1 MFPGNRSITPG
12 IYTKRQNS
20 RADSATYS
28 ENEGDQN
35 DNEQE
40 TKEIAAYLNLIRKSH
55 DKIKQENMKKKLY
68 LERLKKEFER
78 ASEQVQ
84 TSEESSEM
92 IEDQI
97 KSVQKQLDQTR
108 AKYKAEM
115 KDLKSYTHV
124 LDRMKKDK
132 IAMEIKAN
140 DIQTSLK
147 STKHVLTSEVKKS
160 QQAREAHFQSKMVLQ
175 DLRKSYYISQKK
187 KTEKILNLER
197 ELKSREEVAARRED
211 RQKRQNEIAEAAAND
226 DKDSHEVKLRE
237 SLLLFKLWFSFL
249 SKKLNSE
256 MKKAVDVERAFL
268 KIKSATGLVD
278 VVEIV
283 ERFLTREQSYLVLV
297 KAVSEAEEKLN
308 LLKAEN
314 KKAKEMLSSLT
325 LEDSGAKP
333 AVTTTEAMKT
343 LQKKQK
349 NYVIVKEKLKSSRN
363 LYNQIMN
370 WTSKTLLVLK
380 AKKPED
386 QGNMV
391 EIFNS
396 IFEAVSVL
404 SQQIL
409 MQSENVSKALSSF
422 ELMKTEDVM
431 NEMRTEDAFNKII
444 RAKVESPE
452 SLDDEHDSGNE
463 ARELKPLSAKK
474 GKAGK

>member
-1 MFPGNRSITPG
+1 MFPGNRSTTPG
-12 IYTKRQNS
+12 IYSRRQKS

-28 ENEGDQN
+28 DNEPEYN
-35 DNEQE
+35 DPEQE
-40 TKEIAAYLNLIRKSH
+40 TKEIGTYLNLIRRNH

-68 LERLKKEFER
+68 LERLKKDFER
-78 ASEQVQ
+78 ASELAQN
-84 TSEESSEM
+84 SEESSEM
-92 IEDQI
+92 IEEKI
-97 KSVQKQLDQTR
+97 KKVQNQLESTR
-108 AKYKAEM
+108 KRFKDEI

-147 STKHVLTSEVKKS
+147 STKHVLNSEVRKS
-160 QQAREAHFQSKMVLQ
+160 QIAKEAHFQSKLVLQ
-175 DLRKSYYISQKK
+175 DLRKSYYLSQKK
-187 KTEKILNLER
+187 KSEKIQNLER
-197 ELKSREEVAARRED
+197 ELKSREDVAARRED

-249 SKKLNSE
+249 SKKLNME

-308 LLKAEN
+308 MLKSEN

-325 LEDSGAKP
+325 LEDSGSKP
-333 AVTTTEAMKT
+333 AVTTSEAVKS

-370 WTSKTLLVLK
+370 WTNKTLIVLK
-380 AKKPED
+380 SKKPDE
-386 QGNMV
+386 QASLI
-391 EIFNS
+391 EIFHLILES
-396 IFEAVSVL
+396 VSAL
-404 SQQIL
+404 ASQIQL
-409 MQSENVSKALSSF
+409 QGDLVSKALSSF
-422 ELMKTEDVM
+422 EFMKTEDMM
-431 NEMRTEDAFNKII
+431 NEMRTEDAFNKLVRV
-444 RAKVESPE
+444 RAESPSSQE
-452 SLDDEHDSGNE
+452 EEFDSGNE
-463 ARELKPLSAKK
+463 LREIKPVSSKK
-474 GKAGK
+474 GKMGK